1 LRAPSLDASR
11 EKPARRRFP
20 KARLGIRGFEA
31 PSFLRRDFCATN
43 TVYEMTR
50 LLARLA
56 DIAYRRRGRMVLAW
70 VVALV
75 VLIGLG
81 SSLAGEYNA
90 DYDTPGSE
98 SEAASELTER
108 EFGGYTGQ
116 EIFVVWKDPA
126 GANSPAAR
134 ESVDAF
140 LAEAKEIDN
149 VEAQTPIRVSKDG
162 TIATTTLPL
171 TVPGWE
177 VSKEDGEKLVEA
189 AEENSGGGL
198 EIKLGG
204 DPIYR
209 AQEGASPEGIGFLGG
224 AIVLLIAF
232 GSVVAAGLP
241 LAIALVGLGI
251 SSGGLILLLA
261 NVVDVPDWTTA
272 VTGLIGIGVGI
283 DYSLLVLTRFRSAM
297 HAGKDRHDAV
307 VEAVT
312 TAGRSVI
319 IAGCTVVI
327 AVLGLFLTGLPYMY
341 GVAISASL
349 AVLVMMFAAVTLL
362 PALLSYLGPRV
373 DRLRIPFLGRTLKA
387 EGDGESPAARWSHAV
402 QRRPWTAAIVATAVL
417 LALAAPALGMRL
429 GFPDA
434 GNDPPDTMT
443 RQSYDLI
450 SEGFGPGT
458 NGPLVIAAQLPGPEA
473 RADVERLAQ
482 QLRGEDGVA
491 FVPPPRFNEPGNAA
505 IITVIPTT
513 SPQDEATEDL
523 VKHLR
528 ETVVPEALA
537 GSGVRAEVGGVTA
550 ALEDQSEYIVDRMPL
565 FISGVV
571 GLSFLLLL
579 IAFHSPL
586 ISLKAGIMN
595 LLSVSAAYGVMTLVA
610 QGGTLGQLIGI
621 DHEVPIAPF
630 MPVMMFAILFGLS
643 MDYEV
648 FLISRIREEYLKDG
662 DTRRAVADGL
672 AKTARVITAA
682 AAIMVVVFLAF
693 LTTPEVFLKLFG
705 IGLASA
711 IFLDATVVRMVLV
724 PAVMQ
729 LLGSRNW
736 WIPDWLERILP
747 RLDTERVA
755 VGTAEGRS

>member
-1 LRAPSLDASR
+1 M
-11 EKPARRRFP
+11 ARR
-20 KARLGIRGFEA
+20 
-31 PSFLRRDFCATN
+31 
-43 TVYEMTR
+43 
-50 LLARLA
+50 LARLA

-70 VVALV
+70 IVAAFV
-75 VLIGLG
+75 IIGLG
-81 SSLAGEYNA
+81 SSLAGEYEA

-116 EIFVVWKDPA
+116 EIFVVWKDPD
-126 GANSPAAR
+126 GATSPAAQQR
-134 ESVDAF
+134 VNAF
-140 LAEAKEIDN
+140 LAEAREIDHI
-149 VEAQTPIRVSKDG
+149 EPETAIRVSDDG

-171 TVPGWE
+171 TIPGWE
-177 VSKEDGEKLVEA
+177 VPKEDGEKLVEA
-189 AEENSGGGL
+189 AEGNSAGGL

-209 AQEGASPEGIGFLGG
+209 AQEGASPEGVGFLGA

-241 LAIALVGLGI
+241 LAIALIGLGI
-251 SSGGLILLLA
+251 TSGGLIVLLA
-261 NVVDVPDWTTA
+261 NFIDVPDWTTA
-272 VTGLIGIGVGI
+272 VSGLIGIGVGI
-283 DYSLLVLTRFRSAM
+283 DYALLVLTRFRAALA
-297 HAGKDRHDAV
+297 AGKDRHDAV

-341 GVAISASL
+341 GVAISASM
-349 AVLVMMFAAVTLL
+349 AVLVVMVAAVTLL

-373 DRLRIPFLGRTLKA
+373 DRLRLPLLGRAAKTEA
-387 EGDGESPAARWSHAV
+387 GEESLAGRWSHAV
-402 QRRPWTAAIVATAVL
+402 QRRPWPAAIAATALL

-458 NGPLVIAAQLPGPEA
+458 NGPLVIAAELPDSGAEK
-473 RADVERLAQ
+473 DVVALSKT
-482 QLRGEDGVA
+482 LRGEEGVA
-491 FVPPPRFNEPGNAA
+491 FVPPPRFNQSGSAA
-505 IITVIPTT
+505 ILTVIPTT
-513 SPQDEATEDL
+513 SPQAEATQDL
-523 VKHLR
+523 VTRLR
-528 ETVVPEALA
+528 DRVVPEELA
-537 GSGVRAEVGGVTA
+537 GTGVSAEIGGVTA
-550 ALEDQSEYIVDRMPL
+550 ALEDQSEYMVDRMPL
-565 FISGVV
+565 FIAGVV

-595 LLSVSAAYGVMTLVA
+595 LLSVCAAYGVMTLFA
-610 QGGTLGQLIGI
+610 QGGALGELIGI
-621 DHEVPIAPF
+621 DHEVPVAPF

-662 DTRRAVADGL
+662 NTRRAVADGL

-729 LLGSRNW
+729 LLDHRNW

-755 VGTAEGRS
+755 IEPAEGRP

>member
-1 LRAPSLDASR
+1 
-11 EKPARRRFP
+11 
-20 KARLGIRGFEA
+20 
-31 PSFLRRDFCATN
+31 
-43 TVYEMTR
+43 
-50 LLARLA
+50 
-56 DIAYRRRGRMVLAW
+56 MVLAW
-70 VVALV
+70 IAATIVI
-75 VLIGLG
+75 IGLG
-81 SSLAGEYNA
+81 SSLKGEYEA
-90 DYDTPGSE
+90 DYNTPGSE
-98 SEAASELTER
+98 SKAASDLTER
-108 EFGGYTGQ
+108 EFGGYSGQ
-116 EIFVVWKDPA
+116 EVFVVWKDDA
-126 GANSPAAR
+126 GAMSPAAKKR
-134 ESVDAF
+134 IDVFLSEATQVDNI
-140 LAEAKEIDN
+140 EK
-149 VEAQTPIRVSKDG
+149 QTAIRVSDDK

-177 VSKEDGEKLVEA
+177 MTKEDGEKLVAA
-189 AEENSGGGL
+189 AEDNSGDGL

-209 AQEGASPEGIGFLGG
+209 AQEGASPEGLGFLGA

-232 GSVVAAGLP
+232 GSLVAAGLP

-251 SSGGLILLLA
+251 TSGGLILLLA
-261 NVVDVPDWTTA
+261 NVLDVPDWTTA
-272 VTGLIGIGVGI
+272 VSGLIGIGVGV
-283 DYSLLVLTRFRSAM
+283 DYSLLVLTRFRAAL
-297 HAGKDRHDAV
+297 HRGKERHDAV

-327 AVLGLFLTGLPYMY
+327 AVLGLMLTGLPYMF
-341 GVAISASL
+341 GVAISASM
-349 AVLVMMFAAVTLL
+349 AVLVVMLAAVTLL

-373 DRLRIPFLGRTLKA
+373 DRLRIPFLGRSLKKA

-402 QRRPWTAAIVATAVL
+402 QRRPWTAVIVATAVL

-443 RQSYDLI
+443 RQAYDLI
-450 SEGFGPGT
+450 SEGFGPGA
-458 NGPLVIAAQLPGPEA
+458 NGPIVIAAELPDPGA
-473 RADVERLAQ
+473 RSDVDALVTRIRADE
-482 QLRGEDGVA
+482 GVD
-491 FVPPPRFNEPGNAA
+491 FVADPAINRSRTAA
-505 IITVIPTT
+505 LINVIPTT
-513 SPQDEATEDL
+513 SPQAEATQDL
-523 VKHLR
+523 VKRLR
-528 ETVVPEALA
+528 GTVVPEALA
-537 GSGVRAEVGGVTA
+537 GSGVTAEVGGVTA
-550 ALEDQSEYIVDRMPL
+550 ALEDQSVYMVDRMPL
-565 FISGVV
+565 FIAGVV

-579 IAFHSPL
+579 VAFHSPL

-610 QGGTLGQLIGI
+610 QGGAVGELIGI

-648 FLISRIREEYLKDG
+648 FLISRIREEYLRDG
-662 DTRRAVADGL
+662 NTRRAVADGL

-693 LTTPEVFLKLFG
+693 VASPEVFLKLFG
-705 IGLASA
+705 IGLAAA

-729 LLGSRNW
+729 LLGRYNW
-736 WIPDWLERILP
+736 WIPDWLERTLP
-747 RLDTERVA
+747 RLDVESVA
-755 VGTAEGRS
+755 VGTAEGRL